1 MGSEMCIRDRFKR
14 RGVEDPSNIARSGVS
29 LNAGPSGSVGST
41 NKSRDFNT
49 AITTTT

>member
-1 MGSEMCIRDRFKR
+1 MELDVKIKFKI

-49 AITTTT
+49 AITTAT

>member
-1 MGSEMCIRDRFKR
+1 MELDVKIKFKI